1 MILSVCFDVKKIG
14 EIYVARVCSLLY
26 ENTGVR
32 KFAPQRK
39 IAPPSG
45 SGSGL
50 GLALELGLGAIFLEP
65 KTLHSKKKIIHIFAL
80 KTLQLTVTFLLK
92 HYSIKKLEFS
102 SYVY

>member
-14 EIYVARVCSLLY
+14 EIYVAHVCSLLY

-50 GLALELGLGAIFLEP
+50 GLALELGLGAIFLGSNFPRTEN
-65 KTLHSKKKIIHIFAL
+65 IAL
-80 KTLQLTVTFLLK
+80 
-92 HYSIKKLEFS
+92 
-102 SYVY
+102 